1 MKAPNNNPDNRKHQ
15 LIVDFPADRSKRQA
29 DKRVRFASLTTVQ
42 PITSV
47 LTMCSKQ
54 ELWYSKI
61 DEVMMRRNLARDASA
76 LAQTLLFPSAKDIEE
91 GIDISQAVGLD
102 KHVNPIQRRRA
113 HKSIIFHK
121 HAVIRLQHEA
131 QDEDELR
138 RISERFSGT
147 SSVRALTLAVH
158 WLVLDDR

>member
-1 MKAPNNNPDNRKHQ
+1 MKAPNNKPDNRKHQ

-61 DEVMMRRNLARDASA
+61 DEDMMRLTWQEMPLRWLR
-76 LAQTLLFPSAKDIEE
+76 EE
-91 GIDISQAVGLD
+91 GPKSQL
-102 KHVNPIQRRRA
+102 
-113 HKSIIFHK
+113 
-121 HAVIRLQHEA
+121 
-131 QDEDELR
+131 
-138 RISERFSGT
+138 FST
-147 SSVRALTLAVH
+147 STP
-158 WLVLDDR
+158 